1 MKLVDSTITNRVSN
15 PPKNSVKIFSNGS
28 LSQDGVTIKSI
39 ALLQYIEKTDE
50 KLGPYSLLTSLVETD
65 IGSIEMLYDEGYRG
79 ANALVDAE
87 NFLKQN
93 LGLSGLIL
101 RSIIALRD
109 ETKTNIDS

>member
-1 MKLVDSTITNRVSN
+1 MKIVDSTITNRVSGG
-15 PPKNSVKIFSNGS
+15 PKNSTIIFSNGT
-28 LSQDGVTIKSI
+28 LVQDEITIKSI
-39 ALLQYIEKTDE
+39 SLLQYIEKNDE

-65 IGSIEMLYDEGYRG
+65 IGSVELLYDEGYRG
-79 ANALVDAE
+79 DTALTDAE

-109 ETKTNIDS
+109 ETKTDIES

>member
-1 MKLVDSTITNRVSN
+1 MKIVDSTIVNRVSN
-15 PPKNSVKIFSNGS
+15 SPKNSAEIFSNGS
-28 LSQDGVTIKSI
+28 LSQDGITIKSI
-39 ALLQYIEKTDE
+39 TLLQYIEKTDE

-79 ANALVDAE
+79 VSALVDAE

-101 RSIIALRD
+101 RSIIALRN
-109 ETKTNIDS
+109 ETKTNIES

>member
-1 MKLVDSTITNRVSN
+1 MKKVDSTIVNRVTN
-15 PPKNSVKIFSNGS
+15 PPNNSSVILSNGS
-28 LSQDGVTIKSI
+28 LTQDGITIKSI
-39 ALLQYIEKTDE
+39 SLLQYIEKIDE

-79 ANALVDAE
+79 VAALADAE

-109 ETKTNIDS
+109 ETKTDTES